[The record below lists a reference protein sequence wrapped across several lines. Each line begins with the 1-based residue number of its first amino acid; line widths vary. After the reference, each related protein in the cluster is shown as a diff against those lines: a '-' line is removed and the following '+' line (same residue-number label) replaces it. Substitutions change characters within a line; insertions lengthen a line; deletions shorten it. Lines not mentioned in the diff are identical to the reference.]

1 MALRINIILNDVPQL
16 SETFLVS
23 WMRLL
28 VEKGYSIQAVITGRY
43 CLGNSEKQRFI
54 AGIKYISKGN
64 IKVLLKGLLCKKG
77 FKDLKSSLNAHLIGI
92 NNPQVVHFS
101 YSAIGVTYNDEIS
114 LLQKKGIK
122 FVVSCRGTSDNIKP
136 YIMPGRKEK
145 LVRLFQQID
154 LVHCVS
160 QEMLSRMVRDF
171 GLNEE
176 KGFVN
181 RPAIDIEKFGFRNEK
196 IPTDKTIV
204 ISTGRLEYVKGFVF
218 AFLGIQQLVKEGIDV
233 EYRIVGGGKE
243 EEYLRFLI
251 QRLGLK
257 NHVQLLGP
265 LNPDKVGLELAAADI
280 YLSSSLS
287 EGISNAV
294 LEAMAIGLP
303 VVSTNVGGM
312 PEVIE
317 NGITGL
323 LVEPYESD
331 QIADA
336 IKRFMDH
343 PILKDKCIR
352 KARERIETE
361 YGFERLIQVFD
372 ESYEFLK

>member
-1 MALRINIILNDVPQL
+1 LKINIVLNNIPQG

-28 VEKGYSIQAVITGRY
+28 SERGYSIQAIITDKY
-43 CLGNSEKQRFI
+43 FLGVSEKQRFI
-54 AGIKYISKGN
+54 PGIKYIAKGN
-64 IKVLLKGLLCKKG
+64 IAVFIKGVFFKKG
-77 FKDLKSSLNAHLIGI
+77 FLSLKSSLKANFISIGDPQLI
-92 NNPQVVHFS
+92 HFC
-101 YSAIGVTYNDEIS
+101 YSAIGVTFLDEIS
-114 LLQKKGIK
+114 LLRKKGIK

-136 YIMPGRKEK
+136 YIELGRKES
-145 LVRLFQQID
+145 LEHLFEQID

-160 QEMLSRMVRDF
+160 EEMLNRMVRDF
-171 GLNEE
+171 GLKEE

-181 RPAIDIEKFGFRNEK
+181 RPAIDVVKFGFKNEK

-218 AFLGIQQLVKEGIDV
+218 AFLGIQQLVKEGIDL
-233 EYRIVGGGKE
+233 EYRILGGGKD

-251 QRLGLK
+251 ERLGLENSVK
-257 NHVQLLGP
+257 LLGP
-265 LNPDKVGLELAAADI
+265 LSPERVGLELAQADI

-294 LEAMAIGLP
+294 LEAMSIGLP

-312 PEVIE
+312 SEVIE
-317 NGITGL
+317 DGVTGL
-323 LVEPYESD
+323 LVEPYAPD

-336 IKRFMDH
+336 IKRFVEH
-343 PILKDKCIR
+343 PMLKDTCSKY
-352 KARERIETE
+352 ARELIEID
-361 YGFERLIQVFD
+361 YSFERLIQVFD
-372 ESYEFLK
+372 ESYESLK

>member
-1 MALRINIILNDVPQL
+1 MKINIVLNNIPQG

-28 VEKGYSIQAVITGRY
+28 SERGYSIQAIITDKY
-43 CLGNSEKQRFI
+43 FLGVSEKQRFI
-54 AGIKYISKGN
+54 PGIKYIAKGN
-64 IKVLLKGLLCKKG
+64 IAVFIKGVFFKKG
-77 FKDLKSSLNAHLIGI
+77 FLSLKSSLKANFISIGDPQLI
-92 NNPQVVHFS
+92 HFC
-101 YSAIGVTYNDEIS
+101 YSAIGVTFLDEIS
-114 LLQKKGIK
+114 LLRKKGIK

-136 YIMPGRKEK
+136 YIELGRKES
-145 LVRLFQQID
+145 LEHLFEQID

-160 QEMLSRMVRDF
+160 EEMLNRMVRDF
-171 GLNEE
+171 GLKEE

-181 RPAIDIEKFGFRNEK
+181 RPAIDVVKFGFKNEK

-218 AFLGIQQLVKEGIDV
+218 AFLGIQQLVKEGIDL
-233 EYRIVGGGKE
+233 EYRILGGGKD

-251 QRLGLK
+251 ERLGLENSVK
-257 NHVQLLGP
+257 LLGP
-265 LNPDKVGLELAAADI
+265 LSPERVGLELAQADI

-294 LEAMAIGLP
+294 LEAMSIGLP

-312 PEVIE
+312 SEVIE
-317 NGITGL
+317 DGVTGL
-323 LVEPYESD
+323 LVEPYAPD

-336 IKRFMDH
+336 IKRFVEH
-343 PILKDKCIR
+343 PMLKDTCSKY
-352 KARERIETE
+352 ARELIEID
-361 YGFERLIQVFD
+361 YSFERLIQVFD
-372 ESYEFLK
+372 ESYESLK

>member
-1 MALRINIILNDVPQL
+1 MRINIILNDVPQL

-28 VEKGYSIQAVITGRY
+28 VGKGYSIQAIITGRY
-43 CLGNSEKQRFI
+43 FLGKSEKQRFI
-54 AGIKYISKGN
+54 SGIKYVSKGN
-64 IKVLLKGLLCKKG
+64 IEVLIKGLLFKKG
-77 FKDLKSSLNAHLIGI
+77 FIGLKSSLKAHLINMGSPEI
-92 NNPQVVHFS
+92 IHFS

-114 LLQKKGIK
+114 ALQKKGIK
-122 FVVSCRGTSDNIKP
+122 FIVSCRGTSDNIKP
-136 YIMPGRKEK
+136 YIISGRKEK
-145 LVRLFQQID
+145 LINLFQQID
-154 LVHCVS
+154 AVHCVS
-160 QEMLSRMVRDF
+160 QEMLDRMVCDF

-196 IPTDKTIV
+196 TSTNKTIV

-218 AFLGIQQLVKEGIDV
+218 AFLGIQQLVNEGIDV

-251 QRLGLK
+251 QRLGLENSIK
-257 NHVQLLGP
+257 LLGP
-265 LNPDKVGLELAAADI
+265 LSPDEVGLELAAADI

-294 LEAMAIGLP
+294 LEAMAIGIP
-303 VVSTNVGGM
+303 VISTSVGGM

-317 NGITGL
+317 EGITGL
-323 LVEPYESD
+323 LVEPYAPV

-336 IKRFMDH
+336 IKRFIDS
-343 PILKDKCIR
+343 PKLKDKCSINSR
-352 KARERIETE
+352 KRIETE
-361 YGFERLIQVFD
+361 YGFERLIQVFI
-372 ESYEFLK
+372 ESYESLK

>member
-1 MALRINIILNDVPQL
+1 MRINIILNDVPQL

-23 WMRLL
+23 WLRLL
-28 VEKGYSIQAVITGRY
+28 VGKGYSIQAIITGRY
-43 CLGNSEKQRFI
+43 FLGKSEKQRFI
-54 AGIKYISKGN
+54 SGIKYVSKGN
-64 IKVLLKGLLCKKG
+64 FEVLIKGVLFKKG
-77 FKDLKSSLNAHLIGI
+77 STGLKSSLKAHLIGMGSPEI
-92 NNPQVVHFS
+92 IHFS
-101 YSAIGVTYNDEIS
+101 YSAIGVIYNNEIS
-114 LLQKKGIK
+114 ALQKKGIK

-136 YIMPGRKEK
+136 YIVPGRKEK

-171 GLNEE
+171 GLNEV

-181 RPAIDIEKFGFRNEK
+181 RPAIDREKFGFRNEK
-196 IPTDKTIV
+196 IPKHKTIV

-218 AFLGIQQLVKEGIDV
+218 AFLGIQRLVKEGIDV
-233 EYRIVGGGKE
+233 EYRIVGGGTE

-251 QRLGLK
+251 QRLGLENSIK
-257 NHVQLLGP
+257 LLGP
-265 LNPDKVGLELAAADI
+265 LSPDNVGLELAAADI

-294 LEAMAIGLP
+294 LEAMSIGLP
-303 VVSTNVGGM
+303 VISTNVGGM

-317 NGITGL
+317 DGIAGL
-323 LVEPYESD
+323 LVEPYAPE

-336 IKRFMDH
+336 IKRYIDDLT
-343 PILKDKCIR
+343 LKDMCIR
-352 KARERIETE
+352 KARARIETE

-372 ESYEFLK
+372 AKYKVLG

>member
-1 MALRINIILNDVPQL
+1 MPQL

-23 WMRLL
+23 WMSLL
-28 VEKGYSIQAVITGRY
+28 LEKGYSIQAIITGKY
-43 CLGNSEKQRFI
+43 FLGIAEKQRFI
-54 AGIKYISKGN
+54 PGIKYVAKGN
-64 IKVLLKGLLCKKG
+64 LSVLIKGVLFKKG
-77 FKDLKSSLNAHLIGI
+77 FSSWKSSLKAQLIGTG
-92 NNPQVVHFS
+92 NPQLVHFS

-114 LLQKKGIK
+114 ILQKKRIK

-136 YIMPGRKEK
+136 YIESGRKEK
-145 LVRLFQQID
+145 LIKLFQQID
-154 LVHCVS
+154 AVHCVS
-160 QEMLSRMVRDF
+160 QEMLNRMVRDF
-171 GLNEE
+171 GLEEE

-181 RPAIDIEKFGFRNEK
+181 RPAIDIQKFGFRNEK
-196 IPTDKTIV
+196 ISTDKTIV

-218 AFLGIQQLVKEGIDV
+218 AFLGIQQLVIEGIDV

-251 QRLGLK
+251 QRLGLE
-257 NHVQLLGP
+257 NHVSLLGP
-265 LNPDKVGLELAAADI
+265 LSPDKVGLELAAADI

-317 NGITGL
+317 NGLTGL
-323 LVEPYESD
+323 LIDPYALD
-331 QIADA
+331 QIAQA
-336 IKRFMDH
+336 IKCFIED
-343 PILKDKCIR
+343 PNLKVHCSANAR
-352 KARERIETE
+352 KRIESD
-361 YGFERLIQVFD
+361 YSFKRLAQVFD
-372 ESYEFLK
+372 ESYATLLE

>member
-1 MALRINIILNDVPQL
+1 MRINIVLNDVPQL

-28 VEKGYSIQAVITGRY
+28 VGKGYSIQAIITGRY
-43 CLGNSEKQRFI
+43 FLGKSEKQRFI
-54 AGIKYISKGN
+54 SGIKYVSKGN
-64 IKVLLKGLLCKKG
+64 IEVLIKGVLFKKG
-77 FKDLKSSLNAHLIGI
+77 FIGLKSSLKAHLIGMGSPAI
-92 NNPQVVHFS
+92 IHFS

-114 LLQKKGIK
+114 ALQKKGIM

-136 YIMPGRKEK
+136 YIMTGRKEK
-145 LVRLFQQID
+145 LVRLFEQID

-160 QEMLSRMVRDF
+160 QEMMSRMVRDF
-171 GLNEE
+171 GLEE
-176 KGFVN
+176 EQGFVN
-181 RPAIDIEKFGFRNEK
+181 RPAIDVEKFGFRKEK
-196 IPTDKTIV
+196 IPTKKTIV

-251 QRLGLK
+251 QRLRLENSVK
-257 NHVQLLGP
+257 LMGP
-265 LNPDKVGLELAAADI
+265 LSPDKVGLELAAADI

-317 NGITGL
+317 EGITGL
-323 LVEPYESD
+323 LVEPYAPD
-331 QIADA
+331 QIKDA
-336 IKRFMDH
+336 IKRYIDD
-343 PILKDKCIR
+343 PILKVKCIK

-361 YGFERLIQVFD
+361 YSFERLIQVFD
-372 ESYEFLK
+372 ESYESLK

>member
-1 MALRINIILNDVPQL
+1 VG
-16 SETFLVS
+16 
-23 WMRLL
+23 
-28 VEKGYSIQAVITGRY
+28 KGYSIQAIITGRY
-43 CLGNSEKQRFI
+43 FLGKSEKQRFI
-54 AGIKYISKGN
+54 SGIKYVSKGN
-64 IKVLLKGLLCKKG
+64 FEVLIKGVLFKKG
-77 FKDLKSSLNAHLIGI
+77 STGLKSSLKAHLIGMGSPEI
-92 NNPQVVHFS
+92 IHFS
-101 YSAIGVTYNDEIS
+101 YSAIGVIYNNEIS
-114 LLQKKGIK
+114 ALQKKGIK

-136 YIMPGRKEK
+136 YIVPGRKEK

-171 GLNEE
+171 GLNEV

-181 RPAIDIEKFGFRNEK
+181 RPAIDREKFGFRNEK
-196 IPTDKTIV
+196 IPKHKTIV

-218 AFLGIQQLVKEGIDV
+218 AFLGIQRLVKEGIDV
-233 EYRIVGGGKE
+233 EYRIVGGGTE

-251 QRLGLK
+251 QRLGLENSIK
-257 NHVQLLGP
+257 LLGP
-265 LNPDKVGLELAAADI
+265 LSPDNVGLELAAADI

-294 LEAMAIGLP
+294 LEAMSIGLP
-303 VVSTNVGGM
+303 VISTNVGGM

-317 NGITGL
+317 DGIAGL
-323 LVEPYESD
+323 LVEPYAPE

-336 IKRFMDH
+336 IKRYIDDLT
-343 PILKDKCIR
+343 LKDMCIR
-352 KARERIETE
+352 KARARIETE

-372 ESYEFLK
+372 AKYKVLG

>member
-1 MALRINIILNDVPQL
+1 MKINIILNDVPQL

-23 WMRLL
+23 WMHLL

-43 CLGNSEKQRFI
+43 FLGKSEKQRFI

-64 IKVLLKGLLCKKG
+64 IEVLIKGVFLKKG
-77 FKDLKSSLNAHLIGI
+77 FIGLKSSLKAHLIGI
-92 NNPQVVHFS
+92 SNPQVVHFS
-101 YSAIGVTYNDEIS
+101 YSAIGVTYNNEIS
-114 LLQKKGIK
+114 ALQKKGIK

-136 YIMPGRKEK
+136 YIVSGRKEK
-145 LVRLFQQID
+145 LIKLFQQID
-154 LVHCVS
+154 AVHCVS
-160 QEMLSRMVRDF
+160 QEMLDRMVRDF
-171 GLNEE
+171 GLKEE

-181 RPAIDIEKFGFRNEK
+181 RPAIDIEKFRFRTDK

-243 EEYLRFLI
+243 EEFLRFLI
-251 QRLGLK
+251 QRLGLENSVK
-257 NHVQLLGP
+257 LLGP
-265 LNPDKVGLELAAADI
+265 LSPDKVGLELAAADI

-317 NGITGL
+317 DGITGL
-323 LVEPYESD
+323 LVEPYVPG
-331 QIADA
+331 QIEDA
-336 IKRFMDH
+336 IKRFIDS
-343 PILKDKCIR
+343 PKLKDNCSINSR
-352 KARERIETE
+352 KRIETG
-361 YGFERLIQVFD
+361 YGYERLIQVFD
-372 ESYEFLK
+372 ESYESLK

>member
-1 MALRINIILNDVPQL
+1 MH
-16 SETFLVS
+16 
-23 WMRLL
+23 LL

-43 CLGNSEKQRFI
+43 FLGKSEKQRFI

-64 IKVLLKGLLCKKG
+64 IEVLIKGVFLKKG
-77 FKDLKSSLNAHLIGI
+77 FIGLKSSLKAHLIGI
-92 NNPQVVHFS
+92 SNPQVVHFS
-101 YSAIGVTYNDEIS
+101 YSAIGVTYNNEIS
-114 LLQKKGIK
+114 ALQKKGIK

-136 YIMPGRKEK
+136 YIVSGRKEK
-145 LVRLFQQID
+145 LIKLFQQID
-154 LVHCVS
+154 AVHCVS
-160 QEMLSRMVRDF
+160 QEMLDRMVRDF
-171 GLNEE
+171 GLKEE

-181 RPAIDIEKFGFRNEK
+181 RPAIDIEKFRFRTDK

-243 EEYLRFLI
+243 EEFLRFLI
-251 QRLGLK
+251 QRLGLENSVK
-257 NHVQLLGP
+257 LLGP
-265 LNPDKVGLELAAADI
+265 LSPDKVGLELAAADI

-317 NGITGL
+317 DGITGL
-323 LVEPYESD
+323 LVEPYVPG
-331 QIADA
+331 QIEDA
-336 IKRFMDH
+336 IKRFIDS
-343 PILKDKCIR
+343 PKLKDNCSINSR
-352 KARERIETE
+352 KRIETG
-361 YGFERLIQVFD
+361 YGYERLIQVFD
-372 ESYEFLK
+372 ESYESLK

>member
-1 MALRINIILNDVPQL
+1 MKINIILNDVPQL

-43 CLGNSEKQRFI
+43 FLRKPEKQRFI
-54 AGIKYISKGN
+54 SGIKYISKGN
-64 IKVLLKGLLCKKG
+64 IEVLIKGVLFKKG
-77 FKDLKSSLNAHLIGI
+77 FIGLKSSLKAHLINMGSPEI
-92 NNPQVVHFS
+92 IHFS

-114 LLQKKGIK
+114 VLQKTGIK
-122 FVVSCRGTSDNIKP
+122 FIVSCRGTSDNIKP
-136 YIMPGRKEK
+136 YIVSGRKEM

-160 QEMLSRMVRDF
+160 QEMLNRMVLDF

-218 AFLGIQQLVKEGIDV
+218 AFLGIQQLVKDGIDL

-257 NHVQLLGP
+257 NSVKLLGP
-265 LNPDKVGLELAAADI
+265 LSPDKVGLELAGADI

-303 VVSTNVGGM
+303 VISTNVGGM
-312 PEVIE
+312 PEVVE
-317 NGITGL
+317 DGITGL
-323 LVEPYESD
+323 LVGPYAPE

-336 IKRFMDH
+336 IKRYIAQPNMRNT
-343 PILKDKCIR
+343 CINR
-352 KARERIETE
+352 ARERVETD
-361 YGFERLIQVFD
+361 YSFERLVQVFD
-372 ESYEFLK
+372 ESYMELKH

>member
-1 MALRINIILNDVPQL
+1 MRINIILNDVPQL

-28 VEKGYSIQAVITGRY
+28 VDKGYSIQAVITGRY
-43 CLGNSEKQRFI
+43 FLGNSEKQRYI
-54 AGIKYISKGN
+54 KGIKYISKGN
-64 IKVLLKGLLCKKG
+64 IEVLIRGVFFKKG
-77 FKDLKSSLNAHLIGI
+77 FKGLKSSLKAHLIGI
-92 NNPQVVHFS
+92 KNPRMVHFS

-114 LLQKKGIK
+114 VLQKKGIK
-122 FVVSCRGTSDNIKP
+122 FLVSCRGTSDNIKP
-136 YIMPGRKEK
+136 YIVSGRKEK
-145 LVRLFQQID
+145 LVRLFKQID

-160 QEMLSRMVRDF
+160 QEMLNRMVRDF
-171 GLNEE
+171 GLEEE

-181 RPAIDIEKFGFRNEK
+181 QPAIDLVKFGFRSEK

-218 AFLGIQQLVKEGIDV
+218 AFLGIKQLIQEGIGV

-251 QRLGLK
+251 QRLGLENSVK
-257 NHVQLLGP
+257 LLGP
-265 LNPDKVGLELAAADI
+265 LSPDKVGLELSVANI

-294 LEAMAIGLP
+294 LEAMAIGIP
-303 VVSTNVGGM
+303 VISTNVGGM

-317 NGITGL
+317 DGSTGL
-323 LVEPYESD
+323 LVEPYAPE

-336 IKRFMDH
+336 IKRYINDPM
-343 PILKDKCIR
+343 LKDECIR
-352 KARERIETE
+352 KARVRVEKE
-361 YGFERLIQVFD
+361 YSFERLIQVFD
-372 ESYEFLK
+372 SKYKILE

>member
-1 MALRINIILNDVPQL
+1 
-16 SETFLVS
+16 
-23 WMRLL
+23 MRLL
-28 VEKGYSIQAVITGRY
+28 VGKGYSIQAIITGRY
-43 CLGNSEKQRFI
+43 FLGKSEKQRFI
-54 AGIKYISKGN
+54 SGIKYVSKGN
-64 IKVLLKGLLCKKG
+64 IEVLIKGVLFKKG
-77 FKDLKSSLNAHLIGI
+77 FIGLKSSLKAHLIGMGSPAI
-92 NNPQVVHFS
+92 IHFS

-114 LLQKKGIK
+114 ALQKKGIM

-136 YIMPGRKEK
+136 YIMTGRKEK
-145 LVRLFQQID
+145 LVRLFEQID

-160 QEMLSRMVRDF
+160 QEMMSRMVRDF
-171 GLNEE
+171 GLEE
-176 KGFVN
+176 EQGFVN
-181 RPAIDIEKFGFRNEK
+181 RPAIDVEKFGFRKEK
-196 IPTDKTIV
+196 IPTKKTIV

-251 QRLGLK
+251 QRLRLENSVK
-257 NHVQLLGP
+257 LMGP
-265 LNPDKVGLELAAADI
+265 LSPDKVGLELAAADI

-317 NGITGL
+317 EGITGL
-323 LVEPYESD
+323 LVEPYAPD
-331 QIADA
+331 QIKDA
-336 IKRFMDH
+336 IKRYIDD
-343 PILKDKCIR
+343 PILKVKCIK

-361 YGFERLIQVFD
+361 YSFERLIQVFD
-372 ESYEFLK
+372 ESYESLK